1 MVRREGKRVRTFTRR
16 GHDWTHR
23 FGAVADA
30 IAALPRVNSMLI
42 DGEACV
48 CGADG
53 VPEFALLHSG
63 SYDSRVVL
71 YAFDL
76 LELNGT
82 DWRAEPLEKRKAKLQ
97 SLLAKADPI
106 RLQFIEHT
114 DHDGAEIFRHAC
126 KLGYEGIVSKR
137 RDFGYRS
144 GRCKG
149 WVKVKNPSTPAM
161 LRIEDGTF

>member
-1 MVRREGKRVRTFTRR
+1 M
-16 GHDWTHR
+16 
-23 FGAVADA
+23 
-30 IAALPRVNSMLI
+30 I

-48 CGADG
+48 CGTDG
-53 VPEFALLHSG
+53 VPDFARLHSG
-63 SYDSRVVL
+63 SYDRDVVL

-76 LELNGT
+76 LELNGK

-97 SLLAKADPI
+97 GLLAKADPI

-114 DHDGAEIFRHAC
+114 DDGAEIFRHAC
-126 KLGYEGIVSKR
+126 KLGYEGLVSKR

-144 GRCKG
+144 GRAKS
-149 WVKVKNPSTPAM
+149 WVKVKNPSSPAM